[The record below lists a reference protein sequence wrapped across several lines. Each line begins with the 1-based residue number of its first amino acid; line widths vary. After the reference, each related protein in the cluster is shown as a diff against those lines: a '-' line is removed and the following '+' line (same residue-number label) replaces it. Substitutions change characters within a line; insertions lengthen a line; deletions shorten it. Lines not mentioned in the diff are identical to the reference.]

1 MKNDNEAELRL
12 ALVCYGGVSLA
23 VYMHGVTKELHKL
36 VRASRKFNERP
47 AENPFRGGSAPA
59 DTEAVYFDA
68 LQELAAAGRRLDV
81 SVDIIGGASAGGING
96 VALSK
101 AIAQDAELESLTK
114 IWIEEGDFRKLLR
127 APSFAGLRAQVAMDV
142 ILQLAHLFKP
152 RSPLRGER
160 MSQLLLS
167 ALQDMDKNPD
177 AATLLRP
184 DGKLQLFV
192 TATDLTGF
200 EVLVPS
206 GAGGASQR
214 DAYSA
219 QVFEF
224 KGEFGD
230 LDHFGPEY
238 TADLAFAGRATAS
251 FPGAFAPIGQDSFEH
266 ETGKSNLGLHTNV
279 FRYDYPDDKR
289 AKDAVFVDGGVL
301 NNAPFDVVIDAISRR
316 AAETQVYRRLVYIQP
331 DPGRRL
337 DEMTEQ
343 TVSQDR
349 RWLLDLWAVSG
360 VRGSHPIVLDLLKLR
375 DMNWRIAAVAAVAD
389 RQMDYVQR
397 QIAEAR
403 KAMSPGVG
411 AGVPRASAEYAQAA
425 TAETLTEL
433 KAGLTNTEDV
443 QELSNKMHKRAE
455 LALGPAWETYQRL
468 KFEATARR
476 LAVELEKRFKL
487 PHKSARASFGRAA
500 VLAWAQGTEEWM
512 EGGDALSDQLR
523 ATDVPYRERRLM
535 FIIAGINELYPNE
548 HTEGTPP
555 PREALDSLKA
565 AAWGVLTGLRATTR
579 GVVEGLPDETVTFLS
594 SIDNKTLLK
603 NPEDFAKDYDTEF
616 EALFAAYSGGLADVL
631 GNDSVVLWQKF
642 REATATWKNTE
653 AEQALLSRYLGFPM
667 WDGMIFPTITLTE
680 LPQFTPIGVSQ
691 FSPLAASALTA
702 VDQDGKEVPKLQGIP
717 LHHFGAFLDRKA
729 RENDYLWGRLD
740 GAELILRTLRDV
752 AAAKSSDK
760 PPERLADALT
770 AVLDNERDL
779 KKIPKF
785 LWDHLEKKIKG
796 LSSGSART

>member
-36 VRASRKFNERP
+36 IRASRRFNEHP
-47 AENPFRGGSAPA
+47 AENPFRGGS
-59 DTEAVYFDA
+59 EAVYFEA
-68 LQELAAAGRRLDV
+68 LKDLAAAGRRVDV
-81 SVDIIGGASAGGING
+81 SIDIIGGASAGGING

-101 AIAQDAELESLTK
+101 ALAQDADLEPLTK

-127 APSFAGLRAQVAMDV
+127 APSFAGLHAQVAMDLV
-142 ILQLAHLFKP
+142 AQLANLFKP

-160 MSQLLLS
+160 MSELLLS
-167 ALQDMDKNPD
+167 ALRDMDQNPD
-177 AATLLRP
+177 TSGLLRS

-224 KGEFGD
+224 HGEPGD
-230 LDHFGPEY
+230 LTHFGPEY
-238 TADLAFAGRATAS
+238 TATLAFAGRATAS
-251 FPGAFAPIGQDSFEH
+251 FPGAFAPIGQKSFQA
-266 ETGKSNLGLHTNV
+266 ETREPHLALHTNV
-279 FRYDYPDDKR
+279 FRYDYPDPER
-289 AKDAVFVDGGVL
+289 AESAVFVDGGVL
-301 NNAPFDVVIDAISRR
+301 NNAPFDVVIDAIGRR
-316 AAETQVYRRLVYIQP
+316 SAETQVYRRLVYIQP

-337 DEMTEQ
+337 DEMANQ

-349 RWLLDLWAVSG
+349 RWLPDLWAVSG

-375 DMNWRIAAVAAVAD
+375 DMNWRIAEVAAIAD
-389 RQMDYVQR
+389 RQMNYVQM

-403 KAMSPGVG
+403 KAMTPHVG
-411 AGVPRASAEYAQAA
+411 ATVPRGSAESQRAA
-425 TAETLTEL
+425 TAETLTEI
-433 KAGLTNTEDV
+433 KAALGGNDDV
-443 QELSNKMHKRAE
+443 QELSDKLHKRAE
-455 LALGPAWETYQRL
+455 LALGPAWQTYQRL

-476 LAVELEKRFKL
+476 LAVELAFRFGF
-487 PHKSARASFGRAA
+487 PHKSGRASFGRAA
-500 VLAWAQGTEEWM
+500 MLAWAQRTADWID
-512 EGGDALSDQLR
+512 GGDALSEELR

-535 FIIAGINELYPNE
+535 FIIAGINDLYPKDGPNR
-548 HTEGTPP
+548 GAPP
-555 PREALDSLKA
+555 PRESLDSLKTQ
-565 AAWGVLTGLRATTR
+565 AWGILTGLRVKTKN
-579 GVVEGLPDETVTFLS
+579 VVQALPQEKVEFLS
-594 SIDNKTLLK
+594 DFDNKTMLDK
-603 NPEDFAKDYDTEF
+603 PEDFALQRRSEF
-616 EALFAAYSGGLADVL
+616 DALFDAYRVALAGVL
-631 GNDSVVLWQKF
+631 GNDSARLWEEF
-642 REATATWKNTE
+642 RKGTATWTNEE
-653 AEQALLSRYLGFPM
+653 AEQELLSRYLGFPL

-691 FSPLAASALTA
+691 FSPLEARALTA
-702 VDQDGKEVPKLQGIP
+702 VDEHGNEVPKLQGIP

-752 AAAKSSDK
+752 APQTSGAGALG
-760 PPERLADALT
+760 RLGDVLT
-770 AVLDNERDL
+770 AVLDSERGL
-779 KKIPKF
+779 KKVPQY
-785 LWDHLEKKIKG
+785 LWDHLDKQVKE
-796 LSSGSART
+796 LTNTDTR

>member
-1 MKNDNEAELRL
+1 MKNDDEAELRL

-36 VRASRKFNERP
+36 VRASRTFNERQ
-47 AENPFRGGSAPA
+47 AENPFRDGSGLT

-68 LQELAAAGRRLDV
+68 LQELAKAGRPLDV

-127 APSFAGLRAQVAMDV
+127 APSFAGLHAQVAMDV
-142 ILQLAHLFKP
+142 LVQLTRLFKP
-152 RSPLRGER
+152 RSPLRGEV
-160 MSQLLLS
+160 MSRLLLS
-167 ALQDMDKNPD
+167 ALQDMDKTPD

-206 GAGGASQR
+206 GTGGASQR

-224 KGEFGD
+224 TGKSGD
-230 LDHFGPEY
+230 LNHFGSEY

-251 FPGAFAPIGQDSFEH
+251 FPGAFAPVGQASFKQ
-266 ETGKSNLGLHTNV
+266 ETGRPDLPLHTNV

-316 AAETQVYRRLVYIQP
+316 PAETQVYRRLIYIQP

-343 TVSQDR
+343 TVSDNR
-349 RWLLDLWAVSG
+349 RWLPDLWAVQG

-375 DMNWRIAAVAAVAD
+375 DMNWRIAAVAAIAD
-389 RQMDYVQR
+389 RQMDYVQQ

-403 KAMSPGVG
+403 KAMFPGVG

-433 KAGLTNTEDV
+433 KAALTDTEDV
-443 QELSNKMHKRAE
+443 QELSNKLHMRAE
-455 LALGPAWETYQRL
+455 LALGPAWPTYQRL

-476 LAVELEKRFKL
+476 LAVELERRFKL
-487 PHKSARASFGRAA
+487 PHKSGRASFGRAA
-500 VLAWAQGTEEWM
+500 MLAWAQKTGGWL
-512 EGGDALSDQLR
+512 EGGEALSDQLR

-535 FIIAGINELYPNE
+535 FIIAGINELYPNQ
-548 HTEGTPP
+548 HSEGTPP
-555 PREALDSLKA
+555 PRKALDALKTE
-565 AAWGVLTGLRATTR
+565 AWGILTSLRAR
-579 GVVEGLPDETVTFLS
+579 AWAVVDGLPDETVEFLS
-594 SIDNKTLLK
+594 DIDNKTLLK
-603 NPEDFAKDYDTEF
+603 NPEDFAKAHERQF
-616 EALFAAYSGGLADVL
+616 EMLFAGYRSGLADVL
-631 GNDSVVLWQKF
+631 GNDSAVLWQKF
-642 REATATWKNTE
+642 REATATWHNKE
-653 AEQALLSRYLGFPM
+653 AEQALLSRYLGFPL
-667 WDGMIFPTITLTE
+667 WDAMIFPTITLTE

-702 VDQDGKEVPKLQGIP
+702 VDENDNKVPKLQGIP

-740 GAELILRTLRDV
+740 GAELILRTLQEV
-752 AAAKSSDK
+752 TAEKSTDK

-770 AVLDNERDL
+770 AVLDSERDL

-785 LWDHLEKKIKG
+785 LWEHLEKQIKG
-796 LSSGSART
+796 LRNGTAPT